1 MIMNEKIKAR
11 EVELTGLIGE
21 DLGIMPTSEALALA
35 KQHKVD
41 LVCTSLM
48 SSPPPAKLVGRGQAQ
63 QEAQQAKKK
72 ERAPKL
78 KELRLTAHI
87 EEHDLDT
94 KLTQAERILKSGDAV
109 QFNVKV
115 SGKKEGEQAK
125 AMLEQM
131 LKSLKDYGTAATGIQ
146 VSGKQVAV
154 QVNPK

>member
-1 MIMNEKIKAR
+1 MIINEKIKAR
-11 EVELTGLIGE
+11 EVELRGLDGE
-21 DLGIMPTSEALALA
+21 DLGVMPTAEALALA

-41 LVCTSLM
+41 LVCTSLL
-48 SSPPPAKLVGRGQAQ
+48 SSPPPCKLVGRGKAQ

-78 KELRLTAHI
+78 KELRLTPHI

-94 KLTQAERILKSGDAV
+94 KLSQAERLLKSGDAV
-109 QFNVKV
+109 LLNMKV
-115 SGKKEGEQAK
+115 SGKKEGEQGK
-125 AMLEQM
+125 ALLEQM
-131 LKSLKDYGTAATGIQ
+131 LKSLQAYGNAVSGIQ